1 MEFLDKDNSTDPPQS
16 TSSPVLNKA
25 HGGDN
30 EDFEGDGESDR
41 DNFNDWVEDEED
53 NPPIKSLFDSHQFSS
68 ISSFLQYQIEKFQFD
83 LNSIVLAK
91 CRNSFDFI
99 KLVNFI
105 RHFSLTESEKSESRA
120 LSAVHLESLKAMIAE
135 DRWMAEEFMRPVLPD
150 DSLLFLYEE
159 AFSFAEDDEDEA
171 AVPQR
176 KVDSKDEHNLED
188 L

>member
-1 MEFLDKDNSTDPPQS
+1 MEFLDEDKSADPPQS
-16 TSSPVLNKA
+16 TSIPVPNKGP
-25 HGGDN
+25 GGDN
-30 EDFEGDGESDR
+30 EDVEGDGESDR
-41 DNFNDWVEDEED
+41 DNFDDWVEDEED

-83 LNSIVLAK
+83 LNSIVHAK

-105 RHFSLTESEKSESRA
+105 RHFSLTESEKGENEA
-120 LSAVHLESLKAMIAE
+120 LSAMHLENLKAMIAE

-176 KVDSKDEHNLED
+176 KVNPKDQHSLED